1 MKIGVATNLD
11 KDKDLKVTLQ
21 IAEILKRENI
31 EFELEC
37 NNREICSWADMLIV
51 VGGDGTILR
60 VAQDAVLYDIPILG
74 INLGRLGFLA
84 DIEASEIDKLLT
96 KENLVKAK
104 IEERMMLNTTVTN
117 ALMKYEYLALNETSL
132 IRSFSSRI
140 TEFEISVNK
149 KVVDIYPADGI
160 LISTATGSTAYN
172 LSAGGPIVVPEAD
185 NIILTPICPH
195 TIYSRSIV
203 LTNKDEVSIRL
214 PDQEELSLCIDGVVK
229 MSINKN
235 DTIEICKASKRVK
248 LLKLSDRDFF
258 EVLSKKIF
266 KKDDNN
272 GEERRTTI

>member
-1 MKIGVATNLD
+1 VKIGVATNLD